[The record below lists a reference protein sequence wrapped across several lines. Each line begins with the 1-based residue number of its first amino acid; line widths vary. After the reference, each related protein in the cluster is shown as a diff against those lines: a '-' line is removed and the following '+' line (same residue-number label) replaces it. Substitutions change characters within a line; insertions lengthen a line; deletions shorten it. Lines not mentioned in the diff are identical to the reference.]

1 MNKNIIFLLFFL
13 FLHRRLFLFYN
24 YPLLANRKTFNTK
37 MLINVLNMGYKNLS
51 SVNKYL
57 KNLNLPRNC
66 VKIFRLILKHDKIL
80 YQIIIS
86 LFRWVTTN
94 SNYTKFV
101 YMPRLIIKYRS
112 LTTKLFDSKKHRS
125 ELFID
130 ILSLFRISKLNMS
143 NIPWNYPPF
152 DRPSTSAIPPTRDTA
167 VSSRSVAR
175 GRVHEYSIRVKS
187 MSTFHV
193 RLTKRSA

>member
-1 MNKNIIFLLFFL
+1 
-13 FLHRRLFLFYN
+13 
-24 YPLLANRKTFNTK
+24 
-37 MLINVLNMGYKNLS
+37 MGYKNLS

-167 VSSRSVAR
+167 VSSRSVAWTR
-175 GRVHEYSIRVKS
+175 PWIFHSGKINEHVSRAPHE
-187 MSTFHV
+187 TF
-193 RLTKRSA
+193 RLTSLIESTTVECDSSEETEFFLSDGRTN